1 MRGGQ
6 GGSPF
11 GPDRRAPSSGVGTVG
26 PTSAVLA
33 PTLKPNLATT
43 TRRNL
48 VARIPDKKE
57 HARRF
62 AELPLADRRKIGR
75 AVNRGQPV
83 EKRAH
88 AVFAVGVARRQQ
100 RFWRYAWLLGPVIGL
115 VQLPFVEFEAAL
127 FNLAFGTLVL
137 GAMAAYWHWRARQAE
152 AANLRIVERSG
163 GRGRGPGGSKP
174 AQPKGHLPGE
184 TRKAP
189 AKADDPEGDGSTRSD
204 GTTPRPRQPRR
215 KKRR

>member
-1 MRGGQ
+1 M
-6 GGSPF
+6 
-11 GPDRRAPSSGVGTVG
+11 
-26 PTSAVLA
+26 
-33 PTLKPNLATT
+33 
-43 TRRNL
+43 
-48 VARIPDKKE
+48 ARIPDRKE

-115 VQLPFVEFEAAL
+115 AQLPFVEVEAAL

-152 AANLRIVERSG
+152 AANLKIVERSS
-163 GRGRGPGGSKP
+163 GRARDPGGSGASKP

-184 TRKAP
+184 TRRSPSKT
-189 AKADDPEGDGSTRSD
+189 DDAEDDRTTRSD
-204 GTTPRPRQPRR
+204 GITPRPRQPRR